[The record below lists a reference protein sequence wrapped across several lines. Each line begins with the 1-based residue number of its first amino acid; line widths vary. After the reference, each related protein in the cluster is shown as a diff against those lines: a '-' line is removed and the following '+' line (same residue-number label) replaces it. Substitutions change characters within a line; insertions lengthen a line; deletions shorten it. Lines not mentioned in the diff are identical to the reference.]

1 MENLNV
7 YVGGAGVLV
16 RWEEG
21 EARFSVALEL
31 QPHLPGEPRGGEAK
45 PPLRPFQVEQ
55 NPRHQRLRYTLVKSV
70 PDPSW
75 RGRNGH
81 RATRHL
87 DATNAKNSKVVSR
100 ALAEAEAL
108 GLYEKAVEER
118 HAAQLAEADKRLTE
132 QADKARA
139 ALASE
144 EQRLL
149 GEGKDAAADAI
160 SQYLSTADRDSLARF
175 YRIVRAA

>member
-31 QPHLPGEPRGGEAK
+31 QPHLPGEPRGGEGR
-45 PPLRPFQVEQ
+45 PPLRPFQVEE
-55 NPRHQRLRYTLVKSV
+55 NPRHHRLRYTLTKSV

-75 RGRNGH
+75 RGRNGQ
-81 RATRHL
+81 RVTRYL
-87 DATNAKNSKVVSR
+87 DATNAKNSKVVSA

-118 HAAQLAEADKRLTE
+118 QVTLAAEAEKRLDDQADRARRALTAE
-132 QADKARA
+132 QARLFSEGNNA
-139 ALASE
+139 A
-144 EQRLL
+144 
-149 GEGKDAAADAI
+149 GDAI
-160 SQYLSTADRDSLARF
+160 NDYLTTADRDSLARF